1 MELDDVLWRS
11 IPVKKYLTY
20 SIKNNEVLI
29 LAVGLAMDFSRL
41 ILAVG
46 LAMTFSW
53 FILAISLAMVALA
66 F

>member
-1 MELDDVLWRS
+1 MELDDVLWCS

-29 LAVGLAMDFSRL
+29 LAVGLAM
-41 ILAVG
+41 A
-46 LAMTFSW
+46 FSW